1 MSYIITMKYL
11 LYTILLGFSLTSS
24 AQDAPKTPK
33 SQEKKGPPKEF
44 LEKYDT
50 NKDGKVDKEERSKV
64 SQEDKRKFAPQRAK
78 GASSPSPSPSQKRL
92 IKNPQS

>member
-1 MSYIITMKYL
+1 MKYL

-33 SQEKKGPPKEF
+33 SQERKGPPKEF

-50 NKDGKVDKEERSKV
+50 NKDGKLDQEERSKV
-64 SQEDKRKFAPQRAK
+64 SQEDKKKFAPRRRGPK
-78 GASSPSPSPSQKRL
+78 GPPPPHRRPHK
-92 IKNPQS
+92 KD

>member
-1 MSYIITMKYL
+1 MSYEITMKYL

-33 SQEKKGPPKEF
+33 SQERKGPPKEF

-50 NKDGKVDKEERSKV
+50 NKDGKLDQEERSKV
-64 SQEDKRKFAPQRAK
+64 SQEDKKKFAPRRRGPK
-78 GASSPSPSPSQKRL
+78 GPPPPRPPRPHDKG
-92 IKNPQS
+92 